1 MSLAQ
6 PYVVTDYVALPS
18 LPSSAAGTM
27 SPSLPLSLAI
37 DLIFLTGLGNKLP
50 IPITLCT
57 YHNQSK
63 LHYPVSGHI
72 FTSLTSLCY
81 TSRQS
86 RLAWKVQV

>member
-1 MSLAQ
+1 
-6 PYVVTDYVALPS
+6 
-18 LPSSAAGTM
+18 
-27 SPSLPLSLAI
+27 
-37 DLIFLTGLGNKLP
+37 LGNKLP